1 MKLYIIIFLLF
12 AQVGFS
18 QVGIGT
24 NTPTS
29 GFELDVDGSMLVQ
42 KNFKFNAVSSGTTL
56 LSSIEFRL
64 RLLNSEAVGEV
75 GRLDLKNASVGP
87 INFINYTFKNL
98 FLDNVQEVN
107 LQFDASKYIV
117 GLSNFRYEVIPI
129 QKGGTNLLDIGNF
142 VRRTYIKEG
151 SWHLEMRNRS
161 RDAEI
166 SNGITYHITLIVYDR
181 KYFKELPKI
190 TVDFREGTNATTTK
204 PVGL

>member
-1 MKLYIIIFLLF
+1 MF

-24 NTPTS
+24 NAPTP

-42 KNFKFNAVSSGTTL
+42 KNFKFKAVSSGTTQ
-56 LSSIEFRL
+56 LSSIEFLL
-64 RLLNSEAVGEV
+64 RLLNSEPVGEV
-75 GRLDLKNASVGP
+75 ARLDLKNASVGP
-87 INFINYTFKNL
+87 INVINYTFTNL
-98 FLDNVQEVN
+98 SLDNVEEVD

-117 GLSNFRYEVIPI
+117 GLSNFRYEGIPI
-129 QKGGTNLLDIGNF
+129 QKGGTNFLDIGNF
-142 VRRTYIKEG
+142 VTRTYIKEG

-166 SNGITYHITLIVYDR
+166 SNAITYHITLIVYDR

>member
-1 MKLYIIIFLLF
+1 MF

-42 KNFKFNAVSSGTTL
+42 KNFKFNAVSSGTTQ
-56 LSSIEFRL
+56 LSSIEFLL
-64 RLLNSEAVGEV
+64 RLLNSEPVGEV
-75 GRLDLKNASVGP
+75 ARLDLKNASVGP

-117 GLSNFRYEVIPI
+117 GLSNFRYEGIPI
-129 QKGGTNLLDIGNF
+129 QKGGTNFLDIGNF
-142 VRRTYIKEG
+142 VTRTYIKEG

-166 SNGITYHITLIVYDR
+166 SNAITYHITLIVYDR
-181 KYFKELPKI
+181 KNFKELPKI